1 MKAVVV
7 AIVFVICAPASAL
20 STQHS
25 ALPPEFDLI
34 RKLAATQNAESDP
47 IVARAAFEEA
57 ISDAVVSRLYATPP
71 MVANEA
77 QAIDVL
83 AINPGAKALVEK
95 LGRVEKG
102 ANPFDPNA
110 DGIERALAL
119 RCAVEQVD
127 RTDAAQAGVEQR
139 RRVETALGAARE
151 IDSLVLVSDCL
162 TWLGLY
168 SIESGDVTAARRFLG
183 EAADIA
189 ERIGHGYGRFT
200 THRYLGLTYELEGD
214 LASAL
219 GQTELAERAVA
230 ERALPKEFLA
240 TTGAALYVDL
250 TNYATRTGDQAKAV
264 AFARSHVDLLASLE
278 APAAARA
285 ESLERL
291 GQLYARAAAGNA
303 AQARLAAEALAS
315 AAKLWDGSGQ
325 ADRAVIDFTGA
336 GVLLIENASGA
347 EARPILDRALA
358 IAARSRSESLQAGVE
373 YWLGRSYIAEA
384 AGAPPKQARASYE
397 RAVAILGGAL
407 RRLDSVE
414 DTAPELRM
422 PLHFWLGRAYLEGPA
437 PDAAAAVMHLDRAFG
452 SALDAGDPNTAV
464 LCAELALRA
473 LWVRGDEAG
482 VRAKAVEFY
491 DRLVAS
497 ERIDA
502 LNAAGALAAELQRDA
517 VGVKGVPPVVVALYD
532 HVAAAL
538 APKFEAKAANAAAT
552 VVITAAG
559 ARDRG
564 LLVARASGA
573 FDRLVAAGEKGM
585 AQDLAE
591 VVWGA
596 WDALG
601 DAAEAAKWRTRYEPL
616 AEAGYTAARAA
627 KRSQAAIGAAEG
639 LRRAALAR
647 GDSEAAARWS
657 GAVADLRRQSAE
669 ALEASGQL
677 GLALDAWRVLAA
689 AFSTEGNH
697 AEAKRAFDRAAAL
710 ASRNADRQGRADALA
725 GRARAELDLGD
736 ARAALATTSEALALS
751 SSVPVEGPDALPP
764 ASGVAFKRPAVAALV
779 VRGEAL
785 SALARVAPDDATR
798 TRLEGLARAAG
809 ELAGQLQKLDR

>member
-1 MKAVVV
+1 MRAAAI
-7 AIVFVICAPASAL
+7 AIVLVICAQTSAL
-20 STQHS
+20 GAQGS
-25 ALPPEFDLI
+25 ALPKEFELI

-47 IVARAAFEEA
+47 VVVRAAFEEA
-57 ISDAVVSRLYATPP
+57 LSDAVVSRLYATPP

-77 QAIDVL
+77 QALDVL
-83 AINPGAKALVEK
+83 AINPGSKALVEK
-95 LGRVEKG
+95 LGRVAKG
-102 ANPFDPNA
+102 ANPFDATA

-127 RTDAAQAGVEQR
+127 RTDSASAGVEQR

-151 IDSLVLVSDCL
+151 VDSLVLVSDCL

-168 SIESGDVTAARRFLG
+168 AIESGDVTAARRFLG

-200 THRYLGLTYELEGD
+200 TRRYLGLTYELEGD
-214 LASAL
+214 VASAL
-219 GQTELAERAVA
+219 RETEIAERVVA
-230 ERALPKEFLA
+230 ERALPKEFLQ
-240 TTGAALYVDL
+240 TTGSALYVDL
-250 TNYATRTGDQAKAV
+250 TNYAVRSGDQAKAV
-264 AFARSHVDLLASLE
+264 GFARGNVELLASLD

-285 ESLERL
+285 EALERL
-291 GQLYARAAAGNA
+291 GQLYARGATGNA
-303 AQARLAAEALAS
+303 AQARLGAEALAS

-336 GVLLIENASGA
+336 GVLLVENAGGA
-347 EARPILDRALA
+347 EARPILDQALA

-384 AGAPPKQARASYE
+384 AGAPPKQARASFE

-407 RRLDSVE
+407 RRLDSVQ
-414 DTAPELRM
+414 DRAPELRM

-437 PDAAAAVMHLDRAFG
+437 PDAGAAVMHLDHAFD
-452 SALDAGDPNTAV
+452 SALEAGDPNTAV

-473 LWVRGDEAG
+473 LWVRGGEAG

-517 VGVKGVPPVVVALYD
+517 VGVKGVPPSVVALYD

-552 VVITAAG
+552 VVLTAAG
-559 ARDRG
+559 ARDRA
-564 LLVARASGA
+564 LLATRASGA
-573 FDRLVAAGEKGM
+573 FDRLVAANEKST

-591 VVWGA
+591 AVWGA

-627 KRSQAAIGAAEG
+627 KRPQAAIGAAEG

-647 GDSEAAARWS
+647 GDAEAAARWW

-689 AFSTEGNH
+689 GFASDGNH
-697 AEAKRAFDRAAAL
+697 AEAKRAYDRAAAL
-710 ASRNADRQGRADALA
+710 ATRNADRQGRADALA

-736 ARAALATTSEALALS
+736 PKAALASSSEALALA

-764 ASGVAFKRPAVAALV
+764 AAGVAFRRPAVAALV

-785 SALARVAPDDATR
+785 SALAKTATDEATR
-798 TRLEGLARAAG
+798 TRLESLSRAAG
-809 ELAGQLQKLDR
+809 ALAGEIEKLDR